1 MIVCERVLLSESHF
15 VVFLINFPPTLSAAI
30 EGRGKVIHV
39 MYIEYVLYCIIIHV
53 YIVQFKM
60 RDDKWIK
67 YMFNHVLY
75 KMMWKYW
82 QEIIWQIDQKCQYKL
97 CHLIQLIMTH
107 CYKIGNNK
115 NQPVCNL

>member
-60 RDDKWIK
+60 RDATWIK
-67 YMFNHVLY
+67 CMFNHVLY
-75 KMMWKYW
+75 KMMWKHW
-82 QEIIWQIDQKCQYKL
+82 QEIILADQSKMS
-97 CHLIQLIMTH
+97 I
-107 CYKIGNNK
+107 
-115 NQPVCNL
+115 

>member
-39 MYIEYVLYCIIIHV
+39 MYIEYYVLYCIIIHV

-60 RDDKWIK
+60 RDDTWIK
-67 YMFNHVLY
+67 YYV
-75 KMMWKYW
+75 
-82 QEIIWQIDQKCQYKL
+82 
-97 CHLIQLIMTH
+97 
-107 CYKIGNNK
+107 
-115 NQPVCNL
+115 